1 MPRKVI
7 LKILQASLQQ
17 YVNQEL
23 PDLQGVFT
31 KDRNQRS
38 NCQHPLDHR
47 KIKRVPEKHLLL
59 LHPLCQSL
67 GLRDH
72 NKLKNILQEKGT
84 PDHLTCLL
92 RKLYAGQ
99 GAIVRTR
106 LGTMD

>member
-1 MPRKVI
+1 M

-38 NCQHPLDHR
+38 NFQHPLDHR
-47 KIKRVPEKHLLL
+47 KIKRVPENHLLL